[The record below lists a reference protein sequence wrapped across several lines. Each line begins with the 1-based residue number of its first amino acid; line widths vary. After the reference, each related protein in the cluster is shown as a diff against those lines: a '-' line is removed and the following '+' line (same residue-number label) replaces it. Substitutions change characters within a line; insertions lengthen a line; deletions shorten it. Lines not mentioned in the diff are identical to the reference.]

1 MLCLNPCTFK
11 FLTLTAAA
19 QVAFATPLGARTAY
33 SVKETH
39 DVPQKWTALGRASAD
54 HKLHMKIGL
63 KQERFDELERHL
75 YEGRICQPSH
85 REVSLLTN

>member
-1 MLCLNPCTFK
+1 MLGLNTLK
-11 FLTLTAAA
+11 FLALVATA
-19 QVAFATPLGARTAY
+19 QIAFATPLGARSAY

-39 DVPQKWTALGRASAD
+39 NVPSKWTALGRAPAN
-54 HKLHMKIGL
+54 HKLHVKIGL